1 MIDIERATRGFLLIA
16 VANSVPWALG
26 RVFGDRW
33 AAPLDFGVMLRDGER
48 LFGAHKT
55 WRGLI
60 AGVLACAAVSE
71 ALASGY
77 LLGMGVGA
85 IALLADALSSAAKR
99 RLRRAPGSE
108 IPGLDQLPES
118 VLPLAVFACAS
129 RARILGDRRRL
140 GDVSGV
146 GHPAHAL
153 APSSGLTS
161 ASRAVARYSNARRRT

>member
-1 MIDIERATRGFLLIA
+1 MDIESATRGFLLIA

-26 RVFGDRW
+26 RVCGDRW

-60 AGVLACAAVSE
+60 AGVLACAVVSE

-99 RLRRAPGSE
+99 RLGRVPGSE
-108 IPGLDQLPES
+108 ILGLDQLPES
-118 VLPLAVFACAS
+118 VLPLAVFACPLK
-129 RARILGDRRRL
+129 LGIWEI
-140 GDVSGV
+140 
-146 GHPAHAL
+146 AA
-153 APSSGLTS
+153 ASGLFLALDILLT
-161 ASRAVARYSNARRRT
+161 RLRHPGR

>member
-1 MIDIERATRGFLLIA
+1 MIDIERATHGFLLIA
-16 VANSVPWALG
+16 VANSTPWALG
-26 RVFGDRW
+26 RLCGDRW
-33 AAPLDFGVMLRDGER
+33 AAPLDFGLVLRDGER

-60 AGVLACAAVSE
+60 AGVLACGVVSE

-77 LLGMGVGA
+77 LLGMGVGV

-118 VLPLAVFACAS
+118 VLPLAAFASPLELGIWEIAAAS
-129 RARILGDRRRL
+129 GMFLALDILLMRL
-140 GDVSGV
+140 RHPV
-146 GHPAHAL
+146 G
-153 APSSGLTS
+153 
-161 ASRAVARYSNARRRT
+161 